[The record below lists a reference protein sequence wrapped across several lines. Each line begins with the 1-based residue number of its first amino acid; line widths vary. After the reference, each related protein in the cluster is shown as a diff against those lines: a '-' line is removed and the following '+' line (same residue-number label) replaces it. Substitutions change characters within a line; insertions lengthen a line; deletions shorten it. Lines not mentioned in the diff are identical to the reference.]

1 MPTPAFRK
9 SHLPATPR
17 LSFPLSPLCLENQGG
32 FIHANDLYR
41 SNHLER
47 DHV

>member
-9 SHLPATPR
+9 SHLPATLR
-17 LSFPLSPLCLENQGG
+17 LSFPLSLLCLETQGG
-32 FIHANDLYR
+32 FIQANDLSR
-41 SNHLER
+41 SNYSER